1 MSDLIKAL
9 ETLEETAL
17 GSLVGAS
24 DVEGLGKWRLEVLGR
39 RGSLAE
45 TLKGL
50 GTLTADQRPKAGQVA
65 NRVKA
70 SLEATFA
77 ARLEAIQQEVRRVE
91 LGAERLDVTLPAS
104 PRPRGSL
111 HPVTKIRR
119 EIEEAFARLG
129 FTSVEGPE
137 VEWDQYNFTMLNI
150 PPDHP
155 ARDTQ
160 DSFYIEGG
168 SGCFFARKPH
178 RYRYAR
184 CWRTSHRSAS
194 LPRGEPTGTKRQTR
208 HMRPCSRRWRAS
220 ALTGM

>member
-24 DVEGLGKWRLEVLGR
+24 DVEGLEKWRLEVLGR

-50 GTLTADQRPKAGQVA
+50 GTLTADQRPHAGQVA

-104 PRPRGSL
+104 PRPRG
-111 HPVTKIRR
+111 
-119 EIEEAFARLG
+119 
-129 FTSVEGPE
+129 
-137 VEWDQYNFTMLNI
+137 
-150 PPDHP
+150 
-155 ARDTQ
+155 
-160 DSFYIEGG
+160 
-168 SGCFFARKPH
+168 
-178 RYRYAR
+178 
-184 CWRTSHRSAS
+184 
-194 LPRGEPTGTKRQTR
+194 
-208 HMRPCSRRWRAS
+208 
-220 ALTGM
+220 